1 MGTVMGGLSTAS
13 LQPEEVIE
21 LQQMCH
27 FTQPEIR
34 RLYKRF
40 RKLDTTKSGGV
51 TRKDLL
57 KIPEL
62 SMNPLAER
70 ITSLFKSQGQID
82 GSFINF
88 RDFLRMLSVFSER
101 ASREEKERMAFRV
114 YDMNRDNFISENDLY
129 EVLKTMIGENVTDK
143 ALWQIVRN
151 TIKDA
156 DLDGDG
162 KLSFS
167 EFQNVMRNED
177 FHSKMTIEF
186 TDPNIRLDP

>member
-1 MGTVMGGLSTAS
+1 MGGLSTAA

-21 LQQMCH
+21 LQQTCH

-40 RKLDTTKSGGV
+40 RKLDTSKSGGV

-62 SMNPLAER
+62 SMNPLAQR
-70 ITSLFKSQGQID
+70 ITSLFQSEDQVD

-101 ASREEKERMAFRV
+101 AERIEKERMAFRV
-114 YDMNRDNFISENDLY
+114 YDINRDGFISENDLY
-129 EVLKTMIGENVTDK
+129 EVLKTMIGENVSDK
-143 ALWQIVRN
+143 ALWEVVRE
-151 TIKDA
+151 TISNA

-162 KLSFS
+162 KLSFA
-167 EFQNVMRNED
+167 EFQNVMSDED

-186 TDPNIRLDP
+186 TDLNIRLDP